1 MKDLLRHL
9 CSSTLITALIISNS
23 VQYTSGQLQTCS
35 QIFASSA
42 EENAKML
49 LCQLY
54 ESSSL
59 LAQLGIFISKDIE
72 KLLANE
78 GVTTDE
84 VQDIEKRKHEY
95 LRFGKRKH
103 EYLRFGKRKHEYLR
117 FGRK

>member
-1 MKDLLRHL
+1 MKGRHHL
-9 CSSTLITALIISNS
+9 FSSTLITALIISS
-23 VQYTSGQLQTCS
+23 CVQYTAGQLQTCS
-35 QIFASSA
+35 QVFATST
-42 EENAKML
+42 EENGKVL
-49 LCQLY
+49 LCELY

-59 LAQLGIFISKDIE
+59 LAQLGTFVSKDVE

-78 GVTTDE
+78 GVTIDD

>member
-1 MKDLLRHL
+1 MEKAAIIA
-9 CSSTLITALIISNS
+9 SSTDANDK
-23 VQYTSGQLQTCS
+23 V
-35 QIFASSA
+35 
-42 EENAKML
+42 L

-59 LAQLGIFISKDIE
+59 LAELGIFISKDVE

>member
-1 MKDLLRHL
+1 MKSHHL
-9 CSSTLITALIISNS
+9 CSSTLITALIIISCL
-23 VQYTSGQLQTCS
+23 QYTVGQLQTCS
-35 QIFASSA
+35 QITALSTD
-42 EENAKML
+42 ENDKVL

-59 LAQLGIFISKDIE
+59 LAKLGTFILKDVE

-78 GVTTDE
+78 GVIADD

>member
-1 MKDLLRHL
+1 M
-9 CSSTLITALIISNS
+9 
-23 VQYTSGQLQTCS
+23 QYAAGQLQTCS
-35 QIFASSA
+35 QIVASSTD
-42 EENAKML
+42 ENDKVM

-59 LAQLGIFISKDIE
+59 LAELGTSISKNVE
-72 KLLANE
+72 NLLANK
-78 GVTTDE
+78 GVVTAED